1 MNSLSTNRLTC
12 VSVYQP
18 HPPSSPKDRA
28 SCGFKNVSEE
38 DLYGEQP
45 GSPGEVEIVVSGSGE
60 DALEATSEGEMV
72 EAVHRSRLD

>member
-1 MNSLSTNRLTC
+1 M
-12 VSVYQP
+12 
-18 HPPSSPKDRA
+18 
-28 SCGFKNVSEE
+28 
-38 DLYGEQP
+38 YGEQP